1 MDTYSPADRS
11 ALMSRIRSSDTK
23 AEVRLRK
30 VLHRRGFRYRK
41 NVRGLPGTPDIVL
54 PMHRYVI
61 QVRGCFWHAHA
72 NCRRAHT
79 PASNTAYWTPKLARN
94 VERDRAS
101 DQALVE
107 AGWRLRVVWECE
119 IQSDP
124 GLCAMADDIAKDL
137 SVGSQTR

>member
-1 MDTYSPADRS
+1 MDTYSPLDRS

-30 VLHRRGFRYRK
+30 ALFGRGFRYRK

-54 PMHRYVI
+54 PRHRYAI

-79 PASNTAYWTPKLARN
+79 PASNVAYWTPKLVRN
-94 VERDRAS
+94 VERDQSSDRA
-101 DQALVE
+101 LME

-119 IQSDP
+119 IQSDS
-124 GLCAMADDIAKDL
+124 GLRDIASEIASDL
-137 SVGSQTR
+137 RS